1 MQYDLHV
8 HTTASDGVLS
18 PVEVVDKAYERGLCG
33 IAITDHDTVD
43 GLEPAISYQKAK
55 DLPIAV
61 IPGIE
66 MNTEADG
73 QEIHILGYYIDYYNL
88 GLKGRL
94 QEIREARH
102 ERAEKMIDKL
112 RGMGILVSFSQVEN
126 LAKGDLIGRP
136 HIAQALMEKNYVC
149 SIKEAFEKYIGR
161 GKPAYVSRYKFLPQ
175 EAVDLI
181 KKAGGI
187 SILAHPGLI
196 KKQEV
201 VSSIIK
207 LGIEGIEV
215 YYPEHSD
222 RQINVFTELC
232 RKNKLLITG
241 GSDYHGNGSEESRN
255 RLGCS
260 GIGKNLMKKI
270 IKYHNM
276 AKEK

>member
-18 PVEVVDKAYERGLCG
+18 PPEVIDKAIAEGLRG

-43 GLEPAISYQKAK
+43 GLEPALSYQEAG
-55 DLPIAV
+55 DLPITV

-66 MNTEADG
+66 MNTESDG
-73 QEIHILGYYIDYYNL
+73 QEIHILGYYIDYHNL
-88 GLKGRL
+88 RLKGRL
-94 QEIREARH
+94 QEIREARR
-102 ERAEKMIDKL
+102 ERAEKMIIKL
-112 RGMGILVSFSQVEN
+112 RGLGMLVSFKQVEN

-136 HIAQALMEKNYVC
+136 HIAQALVEKKYVY

-181 KKAGGI
+181 KKAGGVTV
-187 SILAHPGLI
+187 LAHPGLI
-196 KKQEV
+196 KNLEV

-215 YYPEHSD
+215 FYPEHSD
-222 RQINVFTELC
+222 RQINQFTELC
-232 RKNKLLITG
+232 RKNRLLITG
-241 GSDYHGNGSEESRN
+241 GSDYHGNGNDESRN

-260 GIGKNLMKKI
+260 GIKTNQMEKI